1 MRKKIIPA
9 ILVITTILAG
19 TILFLK
25 SGMLFRLTYP
35 RTPPSLVSRIL
46 HLSVNSLADPDKC
59 LEIKNYLDTP
69 TKMLT
74 VDPLFLPELC
84 KSIALHDDKALSQYK
99 IAGIKNSSL
108 NDEVK
113 VVQVYL
119 DYSGNVKK
127 KVFLVRKENGKW
139 KLTSQI
145 ILINR

>member
-1 MRKKIIPA
+1 MGKKIISA
-9 ILVITTILAG
+9 ILIITIILAG
-19 TILFLK
+19 TILLLK

-35 RTPPSLVSRIL
+35 RTPESLVSKIL
-46 HLSVNSLADPDKC
+46 HLSVNSLDDPDKC
-59 LEIKNYLDTP
+59 LEIKNYLDTQ

-74 VDPLFLPELC
+74 TNPLFLPELC
-84 KSIALHDDKALSQYK
+84 KSIALYENKALSRYK

-119 DYSGNVKK
+119 DYSGDVKK

-139 KLTSQI
+139 KLTSQR
-145 ILINR
+145 ILIKH

>member
-1 MRKKIIPA
+1 MGKKIIPA
-9 ILVITTILAG
+9 ILIMTIVSVGA
-19 TILFLK
+19 ILLLK

-35 RTPPSLVSRIL
+35 RTPEGLVGKIL
-46 HLSVNSLADPDKC
+46 HLSVNSLNDPDKC

-74 VDPLFLPELC
+74 ADPLFLPELC
-84 KSIALHDDKALSQYK
+84 KSIALHDDKPLSQYK

-119 DYSGNVKK
+119 NYSGDVKR

-139 KLTSQI
+139 KLTSQRI
-145 ILINR
+145 FIKH